1 MSTMPRHKNCAEH
14 AKNVTMLVMAQVL
27 EGQDGRL
34 RDTRQRNFL
43 TQKELAQMSG
53 VHFTSINKLERGVTK
68 ARASTVRKL
77 ANALGV
83 TPQYL
88 AGLTAEPL
96 SKDSSGA

>member
-1 MSTMPRHKNCAEH
+1 MPRHINYAEH
-14 AKNVTMLVMAQVL
+14 AKKVTILVMAQVL

-53 VHFTSINKLERGVTK
+53 VHFTSINKLERGVSK

-77 ANALGV
+77 AKALGV

-88 AGLTAEPL
+88 AGLTDEPL

>member
-1 MSTMPRHKNCAEH
+1 MPRHINYAEH
-14 AKNVTMLVMAQVL
+14 AKKVTILVMAQVL

-53 VHFTSINKLERGVTK
+53 LHFTSINKLERGVSK

-77 ANALGV
+77 AKALGV

-88 AGLTAEPL
+88 AGLTDEPL

>member
-1 MSTMPRHKNCAEH
+1 
-14 AKNVTMLVMAQVL
+14 MLVMAQAL

-53 VHFTSINKLERGVTK
+53 VHFTSINKLERGVSK

-88 AGLTAEPL
+88 AGLTDEPL